1 VANYVRKPGDAGY
14 SPLALDVLGIVDGTI
29 ADIVT
34 FDGAVFGWFGLP
46 ETL

>member
-1 VANYVRKPGDAGY
+1 MTATPR
-14 SPLALDVLGIVDGTI
+14 SRIDVLRIVDGAV

-34 FDGAVFGWFGLP
+34 FDGSVFSWFGLP